1 MKVFG
6 WIISAVLAIVVAGFV
21 FLYFSP
27 DYNMRLVRS
36 ESMKPA
42 INMGDMVIT
51 GPLGGP
57 LGGEVKPGSVVTY
70 LHGTELITHR
80 VLSVDGDTLAT
91 KGDAVEDPDP
101 WPVSLSEVESIYLFK
116 IPYVGYIADFIST
129 KLGWFLVII
138 LPATALVALLVRD
151 IFKELGRGEEKE
163 VVRKKEVM
171 PRRARDDW
179 DY

>member
-6 WIISAVLAIVVAGFV
+6 WVVSIALALIFAGVA

-27 DYNMRLVRS
+27 DYDMRLVRS

-51 GPLGGP
+51 GPLGGK
-57 LGGEVKPGSVVTY
+57 VNPGTIVTY
-70 LHGTELITHR
+70 ERGAELVTHR
-80 VLSVDGDTLAT
+80 VLSVEGDTLVT

-101 WPVSLSEVESIYLFK
+101 WAVTLSDISGVYLFK
-116 IPYVGYIADFIST
+116 IPYIGYLANFIRT

-138 LPATALVALLVRD
+138 LPATALVAFLIRD
-151 IFKELGRGEEKE
+151 IIKEAWRKPEKE
-163 VVRKKEVM
+163 TQKREVM
-171 PRRARDDW
+171 PRDGW
-179 DY
+179 D

>member
-1 MKVFG
+1 MKIFS
-6 WIISAVLAIVVAGFV
+6 WLISGVLAVIVAGFL
-21 FLYFSP
+21 FLFFSP

-57 LGGEVKPGSVVTY
+57 LNGEVKTGSIVTY
-70 LHGTELITHR
+70 QRGGELITHR
-80 VLSVDGDTLAT
+80 VLSVDGDALLT

-101 WPVSLSEVESIYLFK
+101 WPVTLSDVESVYMFK
-116 IPYVGYIADFIST
+116 IPYIGYIANFVGT
-129 KLGWFLVII
+129 RFGWFIVII

-151 IFKELGRGEEKE
+151 IFKEVRRDSEK
-163 VVRKKEVM
+163 VSYKKKEVM
-171 PRRARDDW
+171 PRDGW
-179 DY
+179 D